1 MLANRYSAAIKD
13 YPDANAVIVR
23 RHGIYVWGSSW
34 QLAKAQAECID
45 YLCGL
50 AIEMKKIGL
59 SISGGSTEV

>member
-34 QLAKAQAECID
+34 QLAKTQAECID